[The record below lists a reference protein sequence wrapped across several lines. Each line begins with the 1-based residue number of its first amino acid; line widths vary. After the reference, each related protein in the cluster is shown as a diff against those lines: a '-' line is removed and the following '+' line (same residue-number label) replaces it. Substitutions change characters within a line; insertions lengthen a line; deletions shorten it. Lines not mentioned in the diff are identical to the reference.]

1 MLWVRLDNYCIKCG
15 EFLIAKYITP
25 NGEKFGL
32 SHHNKSFGY
41 FDTALKAKQK
51 ALELNNAK

>member
-1 MLWVRLDNYCIKCG
+1 MVWLKLDRYCIKCE

-25 NGEKFGL
+25 NGERFGL

-41 FDTALKAKQK
+41 FDTALKAKAK
-51 ALELNNAK
+51 ALEINNAK

>member
-1 MLWVRLDNYCIKCG
+1 MNWVKLDNYCIKYKD
-15 EFLIAKYITP
+15 FLIAKYITP
-25 NGEKFGL
+25 NGERFGL

>member
-1 MLWVRLDNYCIKCG
+1 MLWVKLDNYCIKCKD
-15 EFLIAKYITP
+15 FLIAKYITP

-41 FDTALKAKQK
+41 FNTAHEAKQK
-51 ALELNNAK
+51 ALEINT